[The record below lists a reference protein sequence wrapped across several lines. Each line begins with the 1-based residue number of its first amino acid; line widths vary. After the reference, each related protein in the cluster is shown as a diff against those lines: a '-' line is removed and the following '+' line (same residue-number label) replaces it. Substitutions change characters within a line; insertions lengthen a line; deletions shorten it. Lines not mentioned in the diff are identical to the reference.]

1 MESAAT
7 RIADL
12 NPNVT
17 VAAISAIVH
26 AGNVQELIRPW
37 DFVIDGTDS
46 NITRGLIQGGNGR
59 EKAEKGG
66 KQGV

>member
-1 MESAAT
+1 MVCIAT
-7 RIADL
+7 PDHW
-12 NPNVT
+12 
-17 VAAISAIVH
+17 H
-26 AGNVQELIRPW
+26 AYLAVEA
-37 DFVIDGTDS
+37 S